1 MIKKLLFM
9 VLPII
14 TLLHGG
20 TTYADDITCE
30 SDEILDNGVCVPVCN
45 ANTTNFEYTDPDTGT
60 TTCIKNKFSVT
71 TTDDTDKFVFH
82 MHARGLFYVDWGDG
96 TVEKI
101 DRTNVANNSY
111 AEYSHDYSTTDSYII
126 KFGGERPIG
135 YYSTDNTTRS
145 SLGFSKTT
153 NATPTKVKRISGS
166 LGKLLPIIGTS
177 DASYPRFINAFNGCT
192 NLEDPIPNTLFSGL
206 SIPAS
211 GMFKGTFKG
220 CSKITSI
227 PDDLFGDITG
237 LVKTG
242 IFQETFSDCT
252 GLTRIPP
259 NLFHNFT
266 GTATNAFQQTFY
278 NCKGLTG
285 IIPGNLFAGISGA
298 PANNMFYQT
307 FYNCTGLTGTIPGNL
322 FAGISGAPAGGM
334 FYQTFY
340 GCSGLTGI
348 GTYTE
353 NGQTLSLF
361 SKINGAPQGYMYYST
376 FSGCSGLTGS
386 IPSGLFG
393 TFNDKPAA
401 SMFRETFLG
410 CKNLTGSIPG
420 NLFAGISGA
429 PAGTMFFQ
437 TFSGCKGLTGEIPGN
452 LFAGITGAPATNM
465 FNGTFTGCSGLT
477 GQIPANLFAGISGA
491 PAGNMFYR
499 TFLNCSGLTGQ
510 IPTNLF
516 CYDPD
521 NNICISGAVTGSM
534 FSAVFSGC
542 SEIDGFIYPD
552 GKTTTYIPPT
562 FFEHLTTNDS
572 SSVQMFYNTKITTKC
587 PEGMY
592 KYITGFE
599 SWFGGKVSCEYC
611 PTDTPLSPVGSTS
624 INQCYKKIN
633 LRWYD
638 GDTELTV
645 QPAAQS
651 CVYGEKITLPD
662 TIPTKP
668 GYTFA
673 GWQLRG
679 TN

>member
-1 MIKKLLFM
+1 MLKRLFFAIISCIT
-9 VLPII
+9 VLYS
-14 TLLHGG
+14 GVAF
-20 TTYADDITCE
+20 ADNITCE
-30 SDEILDNGVCVPVCN
+30 SDEILDNGVCVPVCD
-45 ANTTNFEYTDPDTGT
+45 ANTTNFEYTDPNTGT
-60 TTCIKNKFSVT
+60 TTCIKNKFSIT
-71 TTDDTDKFVFH
+71 TTDDTDSFVFY
-82 MHARGLFYVDWGDG
+82 MRAKGLFYVDWGDG
-96 TVEKI
+96 TVEQI
-101 DRTNVANNSY
+101 NRINVTENTV
-111 AEYSHDYSTTDSYII
+111 AEYPHNYSTTKSYTI
-126 KFGGERPIG
+126 KFGGEKPTAYHTTG
-135 YYSTDNTTRS
+135 STNTS
-145 SLGFSKTT
+145 ELGFNKVSSDAP
-153 NATPTKVKRISGS
+153 NATPEKVAYISGS
-166 LGKLLPIIGTS
+166 LGKLFPPLDSGRAPN
-177 DASYPRFINAFNGCT
+177 PRFINMFAGCV
-192 NLEDPIPNTLFSGL
+192 NLRDPIPTTLFTG
-206 SIPAS
+206 ITRTANAQ
-211 GMFKGTFKG
+211 FKGTFSG
-220 CSKITSI
+220 CTSLTTI
-227 PDDLFGDITG
+227 PPDLFSPVVGQPKSG
-237 LVKTG
+237 M
-242 IFQETFSDCT
+242 FFSTFS
-252 GLTRIPP
+252 
-259 NLFHNFT
+259 
-266 GTATNAFQQTFY
+266 
-278 NCKGLTG
+278 
-285 IIPGNLFAGISGA
+285 
-298 PANNMFYQT
+298 
-307 FYNCTGLTGTIPGNL
+307 NCTGLTGTIPGNL
-322 FAGISGAPAGGM
+322 FAGISGAPAESM
-334 FYQTFY
+334 FYATFSGCKNLTGVIPGNLFSGISGAPKKEMFYHTFY
-340 GCSGLTGI
+340 NCSGLTGI

-361 SKINGAPQGYMYYST
+361 SKINGAPAEWMFYNT
-376 FSGCSGLTGS
+376 FYGCSGLTGS

-599 SWFGGKVSCEYC
+599 SWFGSNKVSCMTC
-611 PTDTPLSPVGSTS
+611 PSDTPYSPAASTS
-624 INQCYKKIN
+624 VDQCYKVIN
-633 LRWYD
+633 LNWYLD
-638 GDTELTV
+638 ENATVPLTV
-645 QPAAQS
+645 QPAAQK
-651 CVYGEKITLPD
+651 CIYGQPITLPD
-662 TIPTKP
+662 TNPTKP
-668 GYTFA
+668 GYIFS
-673 GWQLRG
+673 GWQLR
-679 TN
+679 TTQPQQQEE